1 MSQYININSELDAL
15 KIKEFEEIFYQ
26 TMKEEAN
33 VVPKVTPF
41 KGINTDLLYIKDNR
55 VLFIKFMD
63 TTEDLFM
70 ILEDELLE
78 IMEEEYDLLRKKMS
92 KIGNNINYNYI
103 FVMPY
108 VTIYDSEE
116 YNDFV
121 ENNIID
127 KNKLYKIMNY
137 EMSIDEYLGESNEE
151 ILLNLFLLQVCPEYY
166 VINDNLNLNKKLK
179 KISFSNEDYRYT
191 ATMLERNQ
199 IEDIVSI
206 KYGNTLYKGPSG
218 CGKTTMLLAR
228 AIKLARVYPHHKFII
243 FTHTKQLRNEIKER
257 LDILY
262 KDNNNI
268 EVHTFTSFLF
278 KLAKI
283 YNLVFDYN
291 TLKNNPEKVYKSLV
305 LQAKN
310 TIKNRSMFK
319 GIFIDEI
326 ESFESSQLD
335 FIREFLYKS
344 KFIFN
349 GFECKGLNITSNLSI
364 FKDSWS
370 NIKFDNIITLDKNYR
385 QSNHLVEFVNNFDI
399 NSNEYIKS
407 IRSNIKDD
415 IYYLSSPIRES
426 NKAVDIIKVSDI
438 EEQIS
443 SILWEIEYLTHKKG
457 LNYSDIAVV
466 YPFNKKR
473 LKNGKTIYFQYMLK
487 KDLEEN
493 DIPYVYGDDELTNIS
508 KKAGVTISNIYSIKN
523 LEYKAI
529 IFCELEMLY
538 NHSINDIT
546 QDYQVNDFV
555 GDLNKVY
562 LAINRA
568 TDYLSIITTFN
579 ESASDIIK
587 LLVESKK

>member
-78 IMEEEYDLLRKKMS
+78 IMEEEYNLLRKKMS

-108 VTIYDSEE
+108 VAIYDSEE

-385 QSNHLVEFVNNFDI
+385 QSNHLVEFVNNFDM
-399 NSNEYIKS
+399 NSNEYIKI
-407 IRSNIKDD
+407 IRSNVKDD